1 MGSDPAGSAR
11 AQTAI
16 RIVGMSRS
24 GNHAIINWILNQIEG
39 PWVFLNCVEP
49 KTNPF
54 HSARPLDCGNAVLAS
69 HPALRKGEEHQ
80 VRAAAG
86 CLAFSQEDTFL
97 QPALGERATEL
108 QGTFENGADVLILR
122 DPYNLMASR
131 KRFDWSF
138 VTPLTER
145 RIWKQH
151 AKRVLSGQ
159 GFCKRRLVPILYNR
173 WASDP
178 DYRKQ
183 IAGRIGLRFSDVGW
197 DRTAA
202 CGGGSSFEGRA
213 HSQTGVFERWRR
225 FADDP
230 AFWDRIDDEMEALAD
245 EIFGIAHP
253 LRAEK
258 LAA

>member
-1 MGSDPAGSAR
+1 MGNGSVR
-11 AQTAI
+11 TQTAI

-39 PWVFLNCVEP
+39 SWAFLNCVEP

-69 HPALRKGEEHQ
+69 PAGLRKGDEQQ
-80 VRAAAG
+80 VRAAADW
-86 CLAFSQEDTFL
+86 LVFSQEDTFL
-97 QPALGERATEL
+97 NPALGERATEL
-108 QGTFENGADVLILR
+108 QGISGKGADIVILR
-122 DPYNLMASR
+122 DPYNLLASR
-131 KRFDWSF
+131 KQFDWSF
-138 VTPLTER
+138 VTPLTEQ

-151 AKRVLSGQ
+151 AKRVLSGK
-159 GFCKRRLVPILYNR
+159 GFGERRLVPILYNR
-173 WASDP
+173 WASEP
-178 DYRKQ
+178 EYRRQ
-183 IAGRIGLRFSDVGW
+183 IAERMGLCFSDAGW

-213 HSQTGVFERWRR
+213 HSQAGVFERWRR

-230 AFWDRIDDEMEALAD
+230 AFWAQIDEEMEGLAE

-253 LRAEK
+253 LELEK
-258 LAA
+258 LVA